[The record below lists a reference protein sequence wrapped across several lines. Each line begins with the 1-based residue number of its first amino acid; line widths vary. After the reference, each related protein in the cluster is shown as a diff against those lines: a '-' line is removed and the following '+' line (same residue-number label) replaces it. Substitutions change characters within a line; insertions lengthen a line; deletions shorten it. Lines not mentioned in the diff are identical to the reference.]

1 MTATIA
7 TRGNH
12 VIVDCGDFHVEIA
25 HLQRGSVRVAA
36 GAPVSSGDQ
45 VGKVGNSGNTA
56 EPHLHVH
63 ALDPEKND
71 GVPMSFNGRVPA
83 RNSLG

>member
-25 HLQRGSVRVAA
+25 HSGSVRVAA
-36 GAPVSSGDQ
+36 RALMSSGDQ
-45 VGKVGNSGNTA
+45 VGKVGNSGSEQELFPQT
-56 EPHLHVH
+56 
-63 ALDPEKND
+63 
-71 GVPMSFNGRVPA
+71 R
-83 RNSLG
+83 